1 MILRRKRG
9 TRTRGCPKGL
19 FFLGRSSTKNVFRR
33 EVASYFTYIGKR
45 RKCCVKWLQRRK
57 KSRAKSFLMSC
68 FRATI
73 FSRKS
78 SYFLFAALCLLA
90 KWCYCA
96 ARPPRR
102 LKSSK
107 IRKKMMKTLFT
118 KNPKCD
124 ETMQHSASNVKIN
137 NLWFFSDRAPLKKS
151 LEQWK
156 ISKNIV
162 SICLWSNFFSILEHC
177 VTPFFPYFF
186 FSWQL
191 C

>member
-1 MILRRKRG
+1 
-9 TRTRGCPKGL
+9 
-19 FFLGRSSTKNVFRR
+19 
-33 EVASYFTYIGKR
+33 
-45 RKCCVKWLQRRK
+45 
-57 KSRAKSFLMSC
+57 
-68 FRATI
+68 
-73 FSRKS
+73 
-78 SYFLFAALCLLA
+78 
-90 KWCYCA
+90 
-96 ARPPRR
+96 
-102 LKSSK
+102 
-107 IRKKMMKTLFT
+107 MKTLFT

-186 FSWQL
+186 SLDNYANFNRRDVEEEELPYIFFRHIPSPWGQKYESHQEKCFIIWHSFPSWFSYFNDL
-191 C
+191 CKQRDLGINGNSGPYDVGLVFFFMSAYNW